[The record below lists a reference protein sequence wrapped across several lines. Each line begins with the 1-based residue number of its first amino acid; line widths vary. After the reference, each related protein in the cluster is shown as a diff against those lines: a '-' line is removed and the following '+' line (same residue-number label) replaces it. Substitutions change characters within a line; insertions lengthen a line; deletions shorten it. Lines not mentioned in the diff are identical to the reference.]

1 MSRRRR
7 SRQPRFDPVDP
18 LLDAKSVATLD
29 LHGFTVSES
38 DGAVRN
44 FLQAWQRRA
53 PGKIV
58 HVVTGRGQGSAGG
71 PVLRTRVGRLLGDEM
86 SPLVRTFVRDVN
98 EGGYMVEL
106 L

>member
-1 MSRRRR
+1 MTRRRR

-18 LLDAKSVATLD
+18 LLDASPVATLD
-29 LHGFTVSES
+29 LHGFTASEA

-44 FLQAWQRRA
+44 FLQTWQRRA

-58 HVVTGRGQGSAGG
+58 HVVTGKGRGSVGG
-71 PVLRTRVGRLLGDEM
+71 PVLRTKVGRLLKDEM
-86 SPLVRTFVRDVN
+86 DPLVRTFVKDVN

-106 L
+106 R